1 MSILNELK
9 FPKIIFGA
17 NVFGWTL
24 DEKQSFKMLDELYE
38 LGYCGIDTANMYST
52 WVPGNKGGESERI
65 IGKWMKERGNREH
78 IRLITKVGMEVEG
91 KSGLSKDYIL
101 NAIDES
107 LSRLQTD
114 YVDVYLAHQ
123 EDTATPIEE
132 SLEAFTHI
140 KKSGRAL
147 AVGASNYSLI
157 GLKESM
163 RMAQKT
169 KLDSFQV
176 YQPEYNLYNRESF
189 EAGYAE
195 FCKENQIDVIT
206 YFSLASGFL
215 TGKYRSKED
224 ANKSQRGSRIVAN
237 YLNEKGFKLLEAMD
251 QVAKEKNAKLS
262 TVAIAWLLHQNSV
275 YAPIVSAT
283 SSEQLREVL
292 SASRLKLTADDLNH
306 LDL

>member
-163 RMAQKT
+163 RMAQET

-195 FCKENQIDVIT
+195 FCKENHIDVIT
-206 YFSLASGFL
+206 YFSLARGFL

-306 LDL
+306 LDI